1 MKRKIIYFTI
11 LIILLILLFFLSINL
26 GSIKVSFGELF
37 RGLFVE
43 YNERVA
49 IIYDL
54 RFPRIIIAM
63 FAGAALSVSGVLFQA
78 VMKNPLA
85 DPGIIGISSGASL
98 AVLIVISFFPSAYFL
113 SPIFAFIGG
122 IISFILVYC
131 LAWNKGLNP
140 LRLILTG
147 IAINAVFQGIIDC
160 YEKMTSSTIS
170 SNTISMK
177 TWGDVHLLVWYVII
191 ALVLAF
197 LLSGKCNLLLLED
210 KTVRSLGVNVYL
222 LRIIISFVA
231 VFLASIATAVV
242 GVISFIALIVPHIA
256 RLIVGSDYKV
266 LIPFS
271 CFLGAFTLLL
281 ADTMGRLLF
290 APYEIPAS
298 VIMAIIGGPFLIILL
313 RRSTGSYGN

>member
-1 MKRKIIYFTI
+1 MKKKIIYFTI
-11 LIILLILLFFLSINL
+11 LIISLILLFFLSINL
-26 GSIKVSFGELF
+26 GSIKVSFGELC
-37 RGLFVE
+37 RGLFIE
-43 YNERVA
+43 YNEKVA

-131 LAWNKGLNP
+131 FAWNKGLNP

-147 IAINAVFQGIIDC
+147 IAINAVFQGIIDG
-160 YEKMTSSTIS
+160 YESMTSSTIM

-177 TWGDVHLLVWYVII
+177 TWNDVHLLVWYVII

-197 LLSGKCNLLLLED
+197 LLSNRCNLLLLED
-210 KTVRSLGVNVYL
+210 KTVRSLGVNVYF
-222 LRIIISFVA
+222 LRIFISFVA
-231 VFLASIATAVV
+231 VFLASIATAIV
-242 GVISFIALIVPHIA
+242 GVISFIALIVPHVA
-256 RLIVGSDYKV
+256 RLIVGSDYKI

-271 CFLGAFTLLL
+271 CLLGAFTLLL

-298 VIMAIIGGPFLIILL
+298 IIMAIIGGPFLIILL
-313 RRSTGSYGN
+313 RRSTTSYGN

>member
-11 LIILLILLFFLSINL
+11 LIISLILLFFLSINL

-43 YNERVA
+43 YNEKIA

-160 YEKMTSSTIS
+160 YENMTSSTIS

-313 RRSTGSYGN
+313 RRSTTSYGN

>member
-11 LIILLILLFFLSINL
+11 LIISLILLFFLSINL

-43 YNERVA
+43 YNEKIA

-113 SPIFAFIGG
+113 SPIFTFIGG

-160 YEKMTSSTIS
+160 YEHMTSSTIS

-313 RRSTGSYGN
+313 RRSTTSYGN